1 MKAILFLSI
10 FMIFTIESSAEDN
23 IFTLDEVIQRA
34 QIVSPN
40 LGVLN
45 EELVISESK
54 LQNARS
60 KKLPEFDGT
69 VISAGVF
76 TIIRANLFQPVY
88 TFGKISSSERA
99 AEKGVEATMA
109 TIRDGQADTVEKAT
123 MSYYRLQFAYT
134 LNSLV
139 IKEQQTLEKT
149 SAGVEELVEGGSPK
163 ATQTDKLNL
172 KILLSNV
179 NTSVVSS
186 TKEVQLSRAILKR
199 MLGIENENDFD
210 IESHIL
216 EPVAF
221 ETNSLRFYK
230 QNSLNENPLIMA
242 TEANLEA
249 KEFLVKRAE
258 REYYPTIFLGGTL
271 RYNQSTFFDDTLI
284 AGAGLGINQVL
295 NFSISAEISEAKAQ
309 YLKSVKEKDI
319 MLDEIDADIEKS
331 YLDMIENRN
340 NIENEKVGFEAAKT
354 LLRNATSN
362 YTLGIG
368 GISDLINVYSAF
380 FKEGSEYYE
389 SVYLYNLSVAHL
401 KRAAGN

>member
-1 MKAILFLSI
+1 
-10 FMIFTIESSAEDN
+10 
-23 IFTLDEVIQRA
+23 
-34 QIVSPN
+34 
-40 LGVLN
+40 
-45 EELVISESK
+45 
-54 LQNARS
+54 
-60 KKLPEFDGT
+60 
-69 VISAGVF
+69 F

-230 QNSLNENPLIMA
+230 ETSLNENPLIMA
-242 TEANLEA
+242 TEANLGA
-249 KEFLVKRAE
+249 KKFLVKKAE
-258 REYYPTIFLGGTL
+258 SEYYPTIFLGGTL
-271 RYNQSTFFDDTLI
+271 RYNQSIFFDDTLI
-284 AGAGLGINQVL
+284 AGAGLGISQVL

-309 YLKSVKEKDI
+309 YLKSIKEKDI

-368 GISDLINVYSAF
+368 GISDLINAYSAF
-380 FKEGSEYYE
+380 FKEGREYYE